1 MENRFGLEEIKKAAE
16 LFLQLD
22 DYNVIDVVLAV
33 YAANRLDA
41 DPLWLFVVGAPGTA
55 KTEILCSMNGHPGT
69 FLLSSLTPRTFIS
82 GHIPTS
88 EKMVKASLLFGLKN
102 KVVIMKDF
110 TTVLTLHQDHKS
122 EIFSQLREIYDGR
135 YSKAFGTGMT
145 IAWEGKVG
153 VLAGVTPAIDKQMA
167 VNQLLGERFL
177 YYRMENKNYID
188 AARMAIERTTGNEQ
202 YRKYFQQVV
211 QQFLTELNSIA
222 PSWVVEQGGFKENL
236 INLATL
242 CTHARSAVLRSRD
255 QTLQSMQEP
264 EGPARM
270 VKQLSLLAKAL
281 AIVRG
286 QNNVDQQIYEIVKR
300 VALDSLPRLR
310 LKVLQTLWQMFA
322 ERLGNSG
329 GTWPW
334 FYTREIVDRSG
345 MPLSTVKFTLEDLML
360 LNLVRRE
367 VAAGGTKAHI
377 WQPSNRLYEW
387 ALQSQSFITY

>member
-1 MENRFGLEEIKKAAE
+1 MDKRSGLEEIKNAAG

-22 DYNVIDVVLAV
+22 DNNVIDVVFAS
-33 YAANRLDA
+33 YAANRIDA
-41 DPLWLFVVGAPGTA
+41 DPLWLFIVGPPGTA
-55 KTEILCSMNGHPGT
+55 KTEILCSMDGHPGT
-69 FLLSSLTPRTFIS
+69 FLLSSLTPRTLIS
-82 GHIPTS
+82 GQIPTS
-88 EKMVKASLLFGLKN
+88 EKRANASLLFRLKN

-135 YSKAFGTGMT
+135 YSKAFGTGAA
-145 IAWEGKVG
+145 IEWKGKIG
-153 VLAGVTPAIDKQMA
+153 VLSGVTPAIDKQMA

-177 YYRMENKNYID
+177 YFRMETENYID
-188 AARMAIERTTGNEQ
+188 AARMAIERTTGNEE

-211 QQFLTELNSIA
+211 QQFLLELDTIA
-222 PSWVVEQGGFKENL
+222 SSYIVEESGFKENL

-255 QTLQSMQEP
+255 QTLQSMPEP

-286 QNNVDQQIYEIVKR
+286 QNSVDLQIYEIVKR
-300 VALDSLPRLR
+300 VAFDSLPRLR
-310 LKVLQTLWQMFA
+310 LKVLQTLWQMFV
-322 ERLGNSG
+322 ESLEFSN

-345 MPLSTVKFTLEDLML
+345 MPLSTVRLTLEDLML
-360 LNLVRRE
+360 LNLVIRE
-367 VAAGGTKAHI
+367 VEAGGLRAHI
-377 WQPSNRLYEW
+377 WQPSTCLYEW
-387 ALQSQSFITY
+387 ALRSQF